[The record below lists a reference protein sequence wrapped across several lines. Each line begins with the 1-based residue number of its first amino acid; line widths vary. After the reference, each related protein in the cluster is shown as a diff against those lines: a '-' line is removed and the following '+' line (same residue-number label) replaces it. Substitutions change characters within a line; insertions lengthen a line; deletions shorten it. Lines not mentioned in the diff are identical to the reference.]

1 MLAQMQLYPESSQ
14 ILSAGVSGGDDAP
27 QTARQI
33 EMYKNLKPASLA
45 PLPAS
50 DPAGP
55 VKTITMGILAGTLT
69 EADVR
74 KSLAREAYTTDAS
87 FEDDIQKNMA
97 GVGLLRVVANKGDT
111 SETVLLDVIG
121 GGMTYTS
128 KGDDAT
134 GYSIL
139 AETTGGDPSHYY
151 VVREDGTYRVVADD
165 GDFRPVGVAVLYAL
179 ARGNPKQ
186 AKAMLDWKRGLV
198 HRQGEDDDL
207 AGPLLPRFWTVD
219 SSKPD
224 ADSPAAMRLAAISL
238 LAGSMDAKPYLAEI
252 AADREKASGQRQ
264 TDLDLLLASAGVGAE
279 QPEVSLPA
287 AKRLL
292 EEDPDSL
299 TALVLA
305 GESYAMQ
312 NDSAGWLAML
322 APRLA
327 KKPKDHDL
335 LEQQERAYLVA
346 KNYAAARTAAQAVLD
361 SDKAVG
367 NDYNSYAWLGLFD
380 GHVGEDSL
388 KAAQHSTEV
397 SKSSNFADLHT
408 LACIYAAEGRT
419 TEARQT
425 LDQAMYAGN
434 QPEPNSEV
442 WYALGMIYEQYGAND
457 AALAAYHRV
466 QAHEFDDHTY
476 IDPEAT
482 YLLAQGRIQAL
493 TAGGAKTVP
502 AR

>member
-1 MLAQMQLYPESSQ
+1 
-14 ILSAGVSGGDDAP
+14 
-27 QTARQI
+27 
-33 EMYKNLKPASLA
+33 
-45 PLPAS
+45 
-50 DPAGP
+50 
-55 VKTITMGILAGTLT
+55 
-69 EADVR
+69 
-74 KSLAREAYTTDAS
+74 
-87 FEDDIQKNMA
+87 
-97 GVGLLRVVANKGDT
+97 
-111 SETVLLDVIG
+111 
-121 GGMTYTS
+121 
-128 KGDDAT
+128 
-134 GYSIL
+134 
-139 AETTGGDPSHYY
+139 
-151 VVREDGTYRVVADD
+151 
-165 GDFRPVGVAVLYAL
+165 
-179 ARGNPKQ
+179 
-186 AKAMLDWKRGLV
+186 
-198 HRQGEDDDL
+198 
-207 AGPLLPRFWTVD
+207 
-219 SSKPD
+219 
-224 ADSPAAMRLAAISL
+224 
-238 LAGSMDAKPYLAEI
+238 
-252 AADREKASGQRQ
+252 
-264 TDLDLLLASAGVGAE
+264 
-279 QPEVSLPA
+279 LPA

-346 KNYAAARTAAQAVLD
+346 KNYTAARTAAQAVLD

-380 GHVGEDSL
+380 GHVGEDAL

-457 AALAAYHRV
+457 AALAAYRRV

-493 TAGGAKTVP
+493 TSGAAKTDS